1 MLPEAGLLRS
11 LVEIPSPSRCE
22 EAACSFLEQA
32 LPSFGWERVVRDDVG
47 NVVAERGTGERELLF
62 LCHIDTVP
70 GGPDVRLDGDVLWGR
85 GTVDAKG
92 PLCAAAVAGGRVA
105 VPKGWRLT
113 LAAAVGE
120 EDDSRGAR
128 FLIDRRRPSACIVGE
143 PSGTEGVTLGYR
155 GMARVSFTASD
166 SGAHRSG
173 DAGPQTSCLLAAS
186 DLIAA
191 VRAMDD
197 PERPVIER
205 PSIAVCLLE
214 GSENGSRSARIDLD
228 VRIPLA
234 KIPDPLGSL
243 AEIAARRGVRGD
255 VLSRMEAV
263 MVGTGD
269 PLVRAFRAAIRSF
282 GDTPRLLAKG
292 GTADFNLAAAWGCP
306 MVAYGPGDSRL
317 DHTSDERI
325 DLREYAKAVNVL
337 ERAVEEFFGAAERT
351 GAAI

>member
-1 MLPEAGLLRS
+1 M
-11 LVEIPSPSRCE
+11 
-22 EAACSFLEQA
+22 
-32 LPSFGWERVVRDDVG
+32 
-47 NVVAERGTGERELLF
+47 
-62 LCHIDTVP
+62 
-70 GGPDVRLDGDVLWGR
+70 
-85 GTVDAKG
+85 DAKG

-128 FLIDRRRPSACIVGE
+128 FLIGKRRPSACIVGE

-155 GMARVSFTASD
+155 GMARVSFTAAD

-191 VRAMDD
+191 VRDMDD
-197 PERPVIER
+197 PGRPVIER

-214 GSENGSRSARIDLD
+214 GSENGERSARIDLD

-234 KIPDPLGSL
+234 KIADPLGSL

-263 MVGTGD
+263 LVETGD

-282 GDTPRLLAKG
+282 GDKPRLLAKG

-317 DHTSDERI
+317 DHTSEERI
-325 DLREYAKAVNVL
+325 DLREYVKAVNIL
-337 ERAVEEFFGAAERT
+337 GKALEEFFGAAE
-351 GAAI
+351 GNAAAI